1 MRRDLSHL
9 ATGNFD
15 VVVVGG
21 GICGAAAAWDAA
33 QRGLSV
39 ALLERGDFS
48 GATSAESL
56 KVVHGG
62 IRYLQHLDV
71 VRVRESSRERS
82 ALLRV
87 APHLVHPMPFVVPT
101 YGHGMQGGEALGA
114 AFTLLSL
121 LTADRNRG
129 IADPSRRVPR
139 AHLVSRRKVLE
150 WFPGLPQERLTGAG
164 VFYDGQM
171 YNPPRLVWSF
181 VRSALKAGAVA
192 ANYCEVT
199 GFLRRERRVT
209 GVVVEDR
216 LGGERFEV
224 RGRVVVNAA
233 GPYADALLVKSGLR
247 AGGTKPIP
255 FSRDMALVLRRR
267 IVTDRALALQT
278 RYHDPS
284 AVLSRGRRHIF
295 LVPWLGATLVGVS
308 SAVWRDDPD
317 RLKVTDAEVD
327 GFLDEINEADPA
339 LRLTRADVG
348 LVMAGLLPI
357 DEGNEADGNVS
368 FGKRPLLVDNAKQ
381 DGIEGLVT
389 AIVNRYTIARG
400 TAEEA
405 VDLAIRKLGRPASPS
420 RTKTAPLYGGLVRRF
435 DQLVRDI
442 AAELPDDMPAEVAER
457 LAHNHGSAYGDVLR
471 VGRERSA
478 WNRTIPGTSVL
489 RAEII
494 HAIRSEMACH
504 LSDCVFRRT
513 DLATTGDPGSA
524 ALEDAAS
531 LAAAELSWTAEQRA
545 EELRAVRT
553 RFPFSGREAPA
564 T

>member
-9 ATGNFD
+9 ATADFD
-15 VVVVGG
+15 VVVIGG

-39 ALLERGDFS
+39 ALLERADFS

-82 ALLRV
+82 ALLRI

-114 AFTLLSL
+114 AFALLSL

-139 AHLVSRRKVLE
+139 GSLVSRGKVLD
-150 WFPGLPQERLTGAG
+150 WFPGLDRERLTGAG

-171 YNPPRLVWSF
+171 FNPPRLVWAF
-181 VRSALKAGAVA
+181 VRSALKAGAAA

-199 GFLRRERRVT
+199 GFLRRDRRVT
-209 GVVVEDR
+209 GVAVEDR
-216 LGGERFEV
+216 LSGDRFEV
-224 RGRVVVNAA
+224 RGRVVINAA
-233 GPYADALLVKSGLR
+233 GPYADALLARTGVRPRS
-247 AGGTKPIP
+247 ANIP
-255 FSRDMALVLRRR
+255 FSRDMALVIRRP
-267 IVTDRALALQT
+267 IVTSRGLALQT

-295 LVPWLGATLVGVS
+295 LVPWLGSTLIGVS
-308 SAVWRDDPD
+308 SAIWREDPD
-317 RLKVTDAEVD
+317 ALRVPDAEVD
-327 GFLDEINEADPA
+327 GFLEEINEADPA
-339 LRLTRADVG
+339 LKLGRADVG

-357 DEGNEADGNVS
+357 DQGNEADGNVS
-368 FGKRPLLVDNAKQ
+368 FGKRPLLVDNARA
-381 DGIEGLVT
+381 DGVEGLVT

-405 VDLAIRKLGRPASPS
+405 VDLAVRKLGRAAPRS
-420 RTKTAPLYGGLVRRF
+420 RSAVTPLYGGLVPRF
-435 DQLVRDI
+435 DRLVGEV
-442 AAELPDDMPAEVAER
+442 AAELPAGTPAGVAER
-457 LAHNHGSAYGDVLR
+457 LAHNHGSAYADVLR
-471 VGRERSA
+471 VGRERPD
-478 WNRTIPGTSVL
+478 WNQPIPGSFTL
-489 RAEII
+489 RAEVI
-494 HAIRSEMACH
+494 HAVRAEMACR
-504 LSDCVFRRT
+504 LGDCVFRRT
-513 DLATTGDPGSA
+513 DLATTGDPGA
-524 ALEDAAS
+524 AILDEAAD
-531 LAAAELSWTAEQRA
+531 LAAGELGWSAERRA
-545 EELRAVRT
+545 TELREVRA
-553 RFPFSGREAPA
+553 RFPFAGG
-564 T
+564 

>member
-9 ATGNFD
+9 STADFD

-39 ALLERGDFS
+39 ALLERTDFS
-48 GATSAESL
+48 AATSAESL

-82 ALLRV
+82 ALLRI

-101 YGHGMQGGEALGA
+101 YGHGMQGGAALAA
-114 AFTLLSL
+114 AFTILNV
-121 LTADRNRG
+121 LTADRSRG
-129 IADPSRRVPR
+129 IPDPARRVPR
-139 AHLVSRRKVLE
+139 ATLVSKAKVLD
-150 WFPGLPQERLTGAG
+150 WFPNLERERLTGAG

-171 YNPPRLVWSF
+171 YNPPRLVWAF

-199 GFLRRERRVT
+199 GFLRRDRRVT

-216 LGGERFEV
+216 LGGDKFEV
-224 RGRVVVNAA
+224 RGRVVINAA
-233 GPYADALLVKSGLR
+233 GPYADALLARTGIRPR
-247 AGGTKPIP
+247 AGNIP
-255 FSRDMALVLRRR
+255 FSRDMALVIRRPL
-267 IVTDRALALQT
+267 VTTRALALQT

-295 LVPWLGATLVGVS
+295 LVPWLGSTLIGVS
-308 SAVWRDDPD
+308 SAIWRDDPD
-317 RLKVTDAEVD
+317 ALKVTDAEVD
-327 GFLDEINEADPA
+327 GFLDEINEADA
-339 LRLTRADVG
+339 TLRLTRADVG

-357 DEGNEADGNVS
+357 DQGNEADGNVS
-368 FGKRPLLVDNAKQ
+368 FGKRPLLVDNARA
-381 DGIEGLVT
+381 DGVEGLVT

-405 VDLAIRKLGRPASPS
+405 VDLAVRKLGRAAPRS
-420 RTKTAPLYGGLVRRF
+420 RSAVAPLYGGLVPRF
-435 DQLVRDI
+435 DRLVGEV
-442 AAELPDDMPAEVAER
+442 AAELPPGTPPEVAER

-471 VGRERSA
+471 EGRERPD
-478 WNRTIPGTSVL
+478 WNHPIPGTAVL
-489 RAEII
+489 RAEVI
-494 HAIRSEMACH
+494 HAIRSEMACR
-504 LSDCVFRRT
+504 LTDCVFRRT
-513 DLATTGDPGSA
+513 DLATTGDPGAA
-524 ALEDAAS
+524 ALDAAAD
-531 LAAAELSWTAEQRA
+531 LAAGELGWTPERRAAELREVRA
-545 EELRAVRT
+545 
-553 RFPFSGREAPA
+553 RFPFDAG
-564 T
+564 